1 MIDVSNFITRNPIE
15 DFSLQFVNEQKNF
28 IAAEL
33 FPVKLTNNSLKSV
46 YQYDTSMMRS
56 VATKSDSKAQAN
68 LVDYN
73 LFKRNI
79 SLDLHKLAAEMDP
92 KDARD
97 ADKAISDLRM
107 DAATNIMSRLLI
119 SKELAAA
126 TLATTTSNYMSS
138 LTSSLA
144 ATPWNSS
151 GGDPE
156 VDATTAHNALV
167 ATIGRPANSVAL
179 SGTTL
184 RKLRTSASFR
194 DRVKYTNGGPVSD
207 EAIKAFFG
215 VQNLFVSDARY
226 EAGTEGQA
234 STGTT
239 DIWGT
244 NVIFFYQ
251 EKNPSLRSI
260 SYGHTYLVNQLY
272 SHESLDDRRGS
283 GAGRISLLEMGWEWA
298 HGAGYVESSSS
309 NKFAAGYLF
318 TNVVS

>member
-28 IAAEL
+28 ISSQL
-33 FPVKLTNNSLKSV
+33 FPVKLVNNSLKSV

-56 VATKSDSKAQAN
+56 VNTKNDSKAQAPI
-68 LVDYN
+68 VDYN

-97 ADKAISDLRM
+97 ADKAVSDLRM

-126 TLATTTSNYMSS
+126 TLATTSSNYMSS
-138 LTSSLA
+138 LYSSLS
-144 ATPWNSS
+144 ATPWNSAS
-151 GGDPE
+151 GDPE
-156 VDATTAHNALV
+156 NDAITAHNALV

-184 RKLRTSASFR
+184 RKLKLSASFR
-194 DRVKYTNGGPVSD
+194 DRVKYTTGGPVSD

-239 DIWGT
+239 DIWGS

-251 EKNPSLRSI
+251 DTNPGLRSI
-260 SYGHTYLVNQLY
+260 SYGHTFLINQLY
-272 SHESLDDRRGS
+272 SHESLEERRGS
-283 GAGRISLLEMGWEWA
+283 GAGRLSVLEMGWEWTHA
-298 HGAGYVESSSS
+298 AGYVESSSS
-309 NKFAAGYLF
+309 SKFAAGYLF
-318 TNVVS
+318 ASAVS